1 MDFEKLS
8 NIKGVRTA
16 GKRYF
21 HQESNKTTRFEGRST
36 INSGALFCNDI
47 FSHLTAA
54 DLIDAEPYQ

>member
-1 MDFEKLS
+1 LDLVK
-8 NIKGVRTA
+8 NGIIKGKRTA

-21 HQESNKTTRFEGRST
+21 HQESNKTTRFEGRSI
-36 INSGALFCNDI
+36 INSGALFCNAI